1 MRAEYDFS
9 KAERKALIPSKSKT
23 RISIFIDNAVLD
35 AFRSKA
41 ESAGLGYQTMMN
53 DALKQFLS
61 ESGRAV
67 TEASLRQILKEVL
80 PPSQKRQT
88 TRSAGTAQKR
98 AAR

>member
-9 KAERKALIPSKSKT
+9 KVERKALIPSKGKT
-23 RISIFIDNAVLD
+23 RISIFIDNTVLD

-41 ESAGLGYQTMMN
+41 ESAGVGYQTMMN

-61 ESGRAV
+61 ETGRPI
-67 TEASLRQILKEVL
+67 TETSLRQILKEVL
-80 PPSQKRQT
+80 PPPQKRQT
-88 TRSAGTAQKR
+88 TRSAGTTQKR